1 MFQNI
6 ASLSDRIELS
16 NGTSMPAFGLGVFL
30 VSNDEAPATVRAAG
44 SAGYRLIDTA
54 AGYQNEAGTGEGIR
68 DALAENGL
76 KREDLFV
83 TSKVWNHNLSYEGT
97 IAAYERS
104 LRLLGLDYLDLF
116 LIHWPG
122 TGSFEAN
129 WKALEDL
136 ALAGVVKAIGV
147 SNFHARHIDELKRF
161 ARVMPVI
168 NLIERHTELVQT
180 DLLVRCREEKI
191 VPQAWSPLMQGA
203 VLKHPVVLEMAER
216 YGRTPAQIVL
226 RWDSDHDSG
235 FVAGYRLKTEEP
247 TVAAKGLHSFTETD
261 QIQYTCSYYD
271 YDFNYDRDYTLG
283 DPVTY
288 TSEPVVNYEE
298 IGEYR
303 TVIQYTLR
311 DIYNNEHFT
320 DPVELSCE

>member
-30 VSNDEAPATVRAAG
+30 VSNDEAPATVRAAV

-54 AGYQNEAGTGEGIR
+54 AVYRNEAGTGEGIR

-83 TSKVWNHNLSYEGT
+83 TSKLWNHSLSYEGT

-136 ALAGVVKAIGV
+136 ALAGAVKAIGV
-147 SNFHARHIDELKRF
+147 SNFHARHLDELKRF
-161 ARVMPVI
+161 ARVMPVV
-168 NLIERHTELVQT
+168 NQIERHPELVQT

-216 YGRTPAQIVL
+216 YGRSAAQIVL
-226 RWDSDHDSG
+226 RWDLQTDVALVVRSTKIERLRENADIFDFALTDEDVARLNALHKGTRTGPDPETFDMNIG
-235 FVAGYRLKTEEP
+235 F
-247 TVAAKGLHSFTETD
+247 
-261 QIQYTCSYYD
+261 SYE
-271 YDFNYDRDYTLG
+271 G
-283 DPVTY
+283 
-288 TSEPVVNYEE
+288 
-298 IGEYR
+298 
-303 TVIQYTLR
+303 
-311 DIYNNEHFT
+311 
-320 DPVELSCE
+320 